1 MAVVSMKALLETGVH
16 FGHRTRKWNP
26 RMKSYIFT
34 ERNGIHI
41 IDLQQTLEALEEAY
55 GVIRDIVAA
64 GGNILFVGTKR
75 QAQETIELE
84 AVRCGMPYVNLR
96 WLGGTLTNWLTIRSR
111 IDELEGLERR
121 RDAGEL
127 EVLTKKEALTIT
139 RRIDKLEARL
149 GGIREMRTVPKG
161 LFAVDVRQESTSIHE
176 ANLLNIPVIGLVD
189 TNCDPRVIDYV
200 IPSNDDAIRAIKL
213 LTSKIA
219 DAVLEGKAMRKDEEE
234 EQVTDAGKALSVEGH
249 ELSDEELL
257 GEATLAKIQS
267 GAFGD
272 KEKAEEEPEKK
283 EGSEEQD
290 ADEEPETTEEA
301 ETVKTA
307 EADEEPEAKE
317 ESETTEE
324 SDVTKEPE
332 TTEES
337 DVTKEPETVEESDE
351 TKESETVE
359 ESEVTEETETAEGP
373 EAVEAEDTGDEEKTE
388 E

>member
-26 RMKSYIFT
+26 KMKSYIFT

-55 GVIRDIVAA
+55 GVIRDIVAD
-64 GGNILFVGTKR
+64 GGGILFVGTKR

-96 WLGGTLTNWLTIRSR
+96 WLGGTITNWMTIRSR

-127 EVLTKKEALTIT
+127 EILTKKEALTIT
-139 RRIDKLEARL
+139 RRIDKLDARL
-149 GGIREMRTVPKG
+149 GGIREMRTLPKG
-161 LFAVDVRQESTSIHE
+161 LFAVDVRQESTAIHE
-176 ANLLNIPVIGLVD
+176 ANLIDIPVIALVD
-189 TNCDPRVIDYV
+189 TNCDPSVIDYV

-213 LTSKIA
+213 LTSKVA
-219 DAVLEGKAMRKDEEE
+219 DAVLEGKAMRKDDEE
-234 EQVTDAGKALSVEGH
+234 EQVTDADKALPVEGH
-249 ELSDEELL
+249 EMSDEELL

-267 GAFGD
+267 GAFGE
-272 KEKAEEEPEKK
+272 KEKAEEETEEK
-283 EGSEEQD
+283 EVSEE
-290 ADEEPETTEEA
+290 ADVTEEPETPEEVETADEVETA
-301 ETVKTA
+301 EA
-307 EADEEPEAKE
+307 SEADEEPEATE

-324 SDVTKEPE
+324 PE
-332 TTEES
+332 ATEES
-337 DVTKEPETVEESDE
+337 EAAEE
-351 TKESETVE
+351 
-359 ESEVTEETETAEGP
+359 P
-373 EAVEAEDTGDEEKTE
+373 EAVEAEDAEDEEKTE